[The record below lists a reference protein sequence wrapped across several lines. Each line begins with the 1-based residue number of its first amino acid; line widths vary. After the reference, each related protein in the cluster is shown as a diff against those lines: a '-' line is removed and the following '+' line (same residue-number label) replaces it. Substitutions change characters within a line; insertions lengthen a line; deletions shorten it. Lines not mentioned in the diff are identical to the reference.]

1 MESKATKQRSNKLNR
16 AVVPL
21 LAMPA
26 NKAKILE
33 LSGFDAGGSAPEEL
47 RAQQGRARFVR
58 AGGHADET
66 AAAVSD

>member
-1 MESKATKQRSNKLNR
+1 
-16 AVVPL
+16 
-21 LAMPA
+21 MPA

-47 RAQQGRARFVR
+47 RAQQGRARFLR
-58 AGGHADET
+58 AGAHADET